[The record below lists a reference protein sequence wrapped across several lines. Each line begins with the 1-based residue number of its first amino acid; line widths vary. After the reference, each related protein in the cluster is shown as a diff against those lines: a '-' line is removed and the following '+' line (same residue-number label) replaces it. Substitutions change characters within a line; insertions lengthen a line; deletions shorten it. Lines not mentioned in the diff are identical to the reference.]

1 MNFRIVLKTLGILA
15 CLMGLTMASCLFYA
29 WIELV
34 RNPAIENG
42 ESTLRAF
49 GLSTAIAFGTGL
61 LMMLAS
67 IGAKN
72 EVLRREAIVI
82 VGVSW
87 IEVGL
92 LGALPY
98 YLGEPGLNAFSAFFE
113 SVSGFTTTGSTV
125 MPDIEAY
132 SAPFLLWRS
141 LTQWLGGIGILVVF
155 VAVLSFLGVGCRSIV
170 QNESSINISD
180 TGASRIRDLA
190 FTLLKV
196 YLTLSILCS
205 LGLFALGMT
214 FFDAVC
220 HGMTTIATGGFSTKN
235 ASIGHYDNLLIE
247 GWLAVFMFL
256 SSISFMLY
264 VFLVNK
270 KWDRL
275 KKEEEAKYYLLL
287 TLVSLFAITLDLR
300 LATEDHTFFEA
311 FHEGF
316 FNVVSISTTTG
327 YGVSDYDQWPL
338 FSRMMLIILMLIGG
352 CAGST
357 AGGIKMN
364 RIILFKK
371 IAVREL
377 VASFRPN
384 QVFRIK
390 LNGSAPEERVFITVS
405 FFIALGFV
413 VAGASTLLVALLEP
427 NLDLLSSVGCVF
439 GTLFNIGPGFEAV
452 GPTDNFSI
460 LGSDTLVLLSFLMIL
475 GRLEF
480 FALLVLFVP
489 SLWRKY

>member
-15 CLMGLTMASCLFYA
+15 FLMGLTMASCLLYA
-29 WIELV
+29 WVELYL
-34 RNPAIENG
+34 NPEVENG

-49 GLSTAIAFGTGL
+49 CLSSAIAFGTGL
-61 LMMLAS
+61 LMMLAG

-72 EVLRREAIVI
+72 ELLRREAIVI

-87 IEVGL
+87 IEVGV

-98 YLGEPGLNAFSAFFE
+98 YFGEPSLDAFSAFFE

-125 MPDIEAY
+125 MNDIEAN
-132 SAPFLLWRS
+132 SAPLLLWRS
-141 LTQWLGGIGILVVF
+141 LSQWLGGIGILVVF
-155 VAVLSFLGVGCRSIV
+155 VAVLSFLGVGCRSLV

-196 YLTLSILCS
+196 YLLLSLLCS
-205 LGLFALGMT
+205 LGLLALGMT
-214 FFDAVC
+214 VFDAIC

-247 GWLAVFMFL
+247 GWLAIFMFL

-275 KKEEEAKYYLLL
+275 KNEEEAKYYLFLTVAALL
-287 TLVSLFAITLDLR
+287 AITLDLR
-300 LATEDHTFFEA
+300 LATKDHTFGQS

-327 YGVSDYDQWPL
+327 YGVSDYDEWPL

-390 LNGSAPEERVFITVS
+390 LNGSAPDERVFITVS
-405 FFIALGFV
+405 FFIALGFM
-413 VAGASTLLVALLEP
+413 VAGAATLVVTLLEP
-427 NLDLLSSVGCVF
+427 QLDLLSSVGCVF